1 MILLWAYLAFP
12 LLALML
18 VAISAILTF
27 FRGHAHINTCR
38 REPRLMHEPYC
49 STITAALCL
58 CYVLLPAWY
67 KAFYQAS
74 HNRSPIVR
82 PIFCTY
88 LHNED
93 DFSLN
98 CQKVGLA
105 RLACLATYRSTLH

>member
-74 HNRSPIVR
+74 HNKA
-82 PIFCTY
+82 
-88 LHNED
+88 
-93 DFSLN
+93 
-98 CQKVGLA
+98 Q
-105 RLACLATYRSTLH
+105 